1 MVKEYRKAR
10 ILLWISA
17 FALLAGCASSGGGKI
32 AKRKH
37 ARRLPPG
44 LDSTTVWESAKVAD
58 ANFVSAR
65 RSNEAQKHQTIAK
78 RNTQKVDEFWA
89 LLEGKGNAKSLSKL
103 EKNQFDREFANGA
116 KALERW
122 KKITKNGQRN
132 EMSASAQTACISARR
147 HLEQAVR
154 LNPFDKNARMLL
166 AVTYYNL
173 QHIFGQQNNYRKAV
187 DILERLVRIEK
198 GEPEL
203 YRSLAENYMAL
214 KQWDAAVRQFKQA
227 EFVLKKTSFA
237 APPDTAKLFYYAYMQ
252 GDMTAR
258 MYQAQAAI
266 ALFHKAQK
274 YARSKSEK
282 DDVNNYIKWVN
293 WDGGNIRNS
302 EAWDKILQYESG
314 KKYAQLDYEA
324 SKLIPL
330 LRTKKAK
337 LSVHHKLA
345 VAEFEFLNKK
355 TRAIERMRR
364 VYESLNRQELASPSE
379 EISAYLNTYGAM
391 LFRFGVEARERQ
403 DNKLA
408 LAYFK
413 KATEFEWDQVA
424 KPNFELVTLVWNT
437 PNQAINFGK
446 TALRS
451 AAGLSDYETCQLM
464 SLMVK
469 AHKSAGLY
477 DEART
482 YFNQWKNCQKG
493 QVHDA
498 E

>member
-1 MVKEYRKAR
+1 MVKEYR
-10 ILLWISA
+10 ILRTVVWLCA
-17 FALLAGCASSGGGKI
+17 FAILAGCASSGGGKM
-32 AKRKH
+32 AKRNK
-37 ARRLPPG
+37 RRLPPG
-44 LDSTTVWESAKVAD
+44 LDSTTVWQSSQVAD

-65 RSNEAQKHQTIAK
+65 RTSEAEKHQAIAK
-78 RNTQKVDEFWA
+78 RNTAEVDEFWA
-89 LLEGKGNAKSLSKL
+89 LLEGKVKTQNLTAT
-103 EKNQFDREFANGA
+103 EKKQFDREFANGA

-122 KKITKNGQRN
+122 KKITKDGQQN
-132 EMSASAQTACISARR
+132 QMGVKAQNACITARK
-147 HLEQAVR
+147 HLEQAVQ

-173 QHIFGQQNNYRKAV
+173 QHIFGQQNNYKKAV
-187 DILERLVRIEK
+187 DILERLVRLEK

-203 YRSLAENYMAL
+203 FRSLAENYMAL
-214 KQWDAAVRQFKQA
+214 QKWDAAATQFKKA
-227 EFVLKKTSFA
+227 EFVLKKTSFS

-258 MYQAQAAI
+258 MYQASAAVT
-266 ALFHKAQK
+266 LFRKAK
-274 YARSKSEK
+274 MYARSANEK
-282 DDVNNYIKWVN
+282 DDVANYIKWVN
-293 WDGGNIRNS
+293 WDEGNIRNS
-302 EAWDKILQYESG
+302 EAWDKILDLEQ
-314 KKYAQLDYEA
+314 KKQYAQVDLEA
-324 SKLIPL
+324 TRLIPL

-355 TRAIERMRR
+355 PKAIERMRR
-364 VYESLNRQELASPSE
+364 VYESLNRQEIKTPSE
-379 EISAYLNTYGAM
+379 EVTAYLNTYGAM

-408 LAYFK
+408 LAYFT
-413 KATEFEWDQVA
+413 KATEFEWDQVS

-437 PNQAINFGK
+437 PNQAIIYGEN
-446 TALRS
+446 AIRL
-451 AAGLSDYETCQLM
+451 AAGLTEYEMCQLI

-493 QVHDA
+493 QAHDA

>member
-1 MVKEYRKAR
+1 MVKEYRVVR
-10 ILLWISA
+10 ILLWMCA
-17 FALLAGCASSGGGKI
+17 FALFAGCASSGGGKI
-32 AKRKH
+32 VKRKQ
-37 ARRLPPG
+37 RRLPPG
-44 LDSTTVWESAKVAD
+44 LDSTTVWESASLAD

-65 RSNEAQKHQTIAK
+65 RSKEAQKHQAIAQ
-78 RNTQKVDEFWA
+78 RNSRKVDEFWN
-89 LLEGKGNAKSLSKL
+89 LLEGKSRARNLTSS
-103 EKNQFDREFANGA
+103 EKNQFDRAFADGA

-122 KKITKNGQRN
+122 KKITGNGQRN
-132 EMSASAQTACISARR
+132 EMSASAQNACLTARR

-154 LNPFDKNARMLL
+154 LDPFDKNARMLL

-173 QHIFGQQNNYRKAV
+173 QHIFGQQNNYQKAI

-203 YRSLAENYMAL
+203 FRSLAENYMAL
-214 KQWDAAVRQFKQA
+214 QQWDAAARQFKKA
-227 EFVLKKTSFA
+227 EFVLKKTAFA

-258 MYQAQAAI
+258 LYQPQAAI
-266 ALFHKAQK
+266 ALFKKAEK
-274 YARSKSEK
+274 YARSKGEK
-282 DDVNNYIKWVN
+282 DDVDNYIKWVN

-302 EAWDKILQYESG
+302 EAWDKILQLEQE
-314 KKYAQLDYEA
+314 KQYAQLDREA
-324 SKLIPL
+324 SRLIPL

-355 TRAIERMRR
+355 SKAVERMRR
-364 VYESLNRQELASPSE
+364 VYDSLSRQELASPNE

-403 DNKLA
+403 ENKLA

-413 KATEFEWDQVA
+413 KATEFEWDQIA

-451 AAGLSDYETCQLM
+451 AAGLSEYEMCQLI

-482 YFNQWKNCQKG
+482 YFNQWKVCQKG